1 MFRREKTETIP
12 FKEFMSGEWKEK
24 QKIQKELAITKY
36 SLAGLITE
44 MTLKASPVHASVLG
58 DVVLK
63 AFSPIID
70 LVQGIS
76 YPVAFL
82 MISGGFILIMT
93 GQTSR
98 GLHFIKWACLG
109 YIGLQ
114 FAPALMQIVVEIGQN
129 ITAEVGKVK

>member
-1 MFRREKTETIP
+1 MFKRQKTETIP
-12 FKEFMSGEWKEK
+12 FKDFMSGEWKK
-24 QKIQKELAITKY
+24 QQEIKKEMTLTKY
-36 SLAGLITE
+36 SMAGLITE